1 MRIFDYFT
9 LFIAIAI
16 SAVAAYYSIVGLTA
30 IFAAAFWPVVIM
42 GGVLESGKLTGA
54 VWLKLYWKQANWWIK
69 LYLVPAV
76 AVLMLITS
84 IGIFGF
90 LSKAHVEQ
98 TAAATEGTAKIERIV
113 SEIARQN
120 DLIARSEAKIKA
132 AETKGTS
139 SDTNIQEQI
148 DREQERIAGVNL
160 RIQPAIAEQNSIISK
175 EEARLGGSV
184 TIYEDQIKTIDE
196 NLTKLDQYLTAGDI
210 KMAQGLVG
218 SPVDG
223 KLGNKTSVLIAQYRA
238 SNIAKKDKLAQKV
251 NDQKAKLI
259 SPVIDTAR
267 EEIKR
272 IRTVA
277 EAEIANSNELIAKF
291 RAKIG
296 LAEQSVDVSAIV
308 AVEYPKI
315 EAANTKITQL
325 TEEKYALETEGR
337 KLEAE
342 VGPIK
347 FVAELLYGATDKSL
361 LEQAVSWMILLL
373 VAVFDPLAIILTMAA
388 ITSLAIRSRESDK
401 AIVTASSPEI
411 QEVVEEVAVEEDA
424 VEEDAVEE
432 DAVEETE
439 DTDQK
444 KKLTEIPKPEIV
456 YVDRIVEVPVEK
468 IVERIVEKIVE
479 VPDQDSNSETVQELA
494 NEVQRLLAEIEDK
507 DNELKFRTRSD
518 NIKESIAAS
527 ADFDLGEIGTTSFGT
542 AWPNN
547 PARGDL
553 FLKVDTKPNILYKW
567 NNKKWIQVD
576 KARIDDTLAYDPT
589 YIDYLIQQVRKGFQD
604 YDDLSDMQQR
614 QIIARVRDKG
624 QSPG

>member
-1 MRIFDYFT
+1 
-9 LFIAIAI
+9 
-16 SAVAAYYSIVGLTA
+16 
-30 IFAAAFWPVVIM
+30 
-42 GGVLESGKLTGA
+42 
-54 VWLKLYWKQANWWIK
+54 
-69 LYLVPAV
+69 
-76 AVLMLITS
+76 
-84 IGIFGF
+84 
-90 LSKAHVEQ
+90 
-98 TAAATEGTAKIERIV
+98 
-113 SEIARQN
+113 
-120 DLIARSEAKIKA
+120 
-132 AETKGTS
+132 
-139 SDTNIQEQI
+139 
-148 DREQERIAGVNL
+148 
-160 RIQPAIAEQNSIISK
+160 
-175 EEARLGGSV
+175 
-184 TIYEDQIKTIDE
+184 
-196 NLTKLDQYLTAGDI
+196 
-210 KMAQGLVG
+210 
-218 SPVDG
+218 
-223 KLGNKTSVLIAQYRA
+223 
-238 SNIAKKDKLAQKV
+238 
-251 NDQKAKLI
+251 
-259 SPVIDTAR
+259 
-267 EEIKR
+267 
-272 IRTVA
+272 
-277 EAEIANSNELIAKF
+277 
-291 RAKIG
+291 
-296 LAEQSVDVSAIV
+296 
-308 AVEYPKI
+308 
-315 EAANTKITQL
+315 
-325 TEEKYALETEGR
+325 
-337 KLEAE
+337 
-342 VGPIK
+342 
-347 FVAELLYGATDKSL
+347 
-361 LEQAVSWMILLL
+361 MILLL

-388 ITSLAIRSRESDK
+388 ITSLAIRNRESDK

-432 DAVEETE
+432 DAVEEDAVEEPE

-444 KKLTEIPKPEIV
+444 KKLTEVPKPEIV

-479 VPDQDSNSETVQELA
+479 VPNQDSNSETVQELA

>member
-148 DREQERIAGVNL
+148 DKEQERIAGVNL

-196 NLTKLDQYLTAGDI
+196 NLIKLDQYLTAGDI

-259 SPVIDTAR
+259 SPVIDAAR

-277 EAEIANSNELIAKF
+277 EAEIANSNELISKF

-388 ITSLAIRSRESDK
+388 ITSLAIRNRESDK

-411 QEVVEEVAVEEDA
+411 QEVVEEDA

-432 DAVEETE
+432 PE

-444 KKLTEIPKPEIV
+444 KKLTEVPKPEIV

-479 VPDQDSNSETVQELA
+479 VPNQDSNSETVQELA